1 MHDWLSQYV
10 LRIPLSWTIF
20 ALAGLTALAITVA
33 TVFGQSWRAANSNP
47 VDAIKR

>member
-1 MHDWLSQYV
+1 MNRKRNL
-10 LRIPLSWTIF
+10 PL
-20 ALAGLTALAITVA
+20 LLTAVIVVLAIAVA